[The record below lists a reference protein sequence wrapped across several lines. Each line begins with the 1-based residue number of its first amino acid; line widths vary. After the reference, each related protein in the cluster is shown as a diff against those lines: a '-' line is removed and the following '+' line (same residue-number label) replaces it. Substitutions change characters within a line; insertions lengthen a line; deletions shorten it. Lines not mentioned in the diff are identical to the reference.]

1 MLFKNTVVFDQK
13 HQVICFSL
21 ASDIQITL
29 LNLVMPSVKK
39 YSLAEMKLVHLIR
52 LQGFYGS
59 SPQSDLLLREV
70 YSHG

>member
-1 MLFKNTVVFDQK
+1 
-13 HQVICFSL
+13 
-21 ASDIQITL
+21 
-29 LNLVMPSVKK
+29 MPSVKK